1 MAQARGTTTSMLRPF
16 DDLVRFIRR
25 HRPGGRERLA
35 FRLLH
40 SIVVEPVPRPAPAVR
55 RESRLQARVSERSM

>member
-1 MAQARGTTTSMLRPF
+1 MLRPF

-40 SIVVEPVPRPAPAVR
+40 SIVVEPVPRPAPAV
-55 RESRLQARVSERSM
+55 